1 MQRILTQLVAILVVF
16 GLLVGCA
23 APAVPAGPAA
33 PADQATTVPGEE
45 TTATGERPQMTF
57 WMNLN
62 FEEKVNELVREQVS
76 TWAEENNV
84 DIEILISADTD
95 LSARWSA
102 GLEAPDTLP
111 DVSVVFAQWFPRLY
125 DAGLLL
131 DVSDAYAEANSHAG
145 GFFPAAGQSV
155 TVDGSQYA
163 VPYIGSVTPA
173 YWRTDKLAEAGLSEP
188 PDNYADFLEY
198 CRLVNEPGTFWC
210 YGLALGGFS
219 DNEVELRNL
228 IWSFGGTVVGE
239 DGKTVTINSPE
250 TIAAMEWLLEMWEIG
265 SLPPD
270 TVVGDDASNNRWYQ
284 TGLAAVVVNTGSIL
298 SWLRQNDEDLLANTM
313 LTPSPGGP
321 AGRHAAGGFGA
332 VLGAFNT
339 TQYPEL
345 ANSLIAHFAHPD
357 QVWARSEAVNFG
369 NLPVHVEAADDPVW
383 DDPFLRPFIEQL
395 QFVHP
400 TPWPGPSSVAAYE
413 VQNQL
418 VLSRMAI
425 RIITG
430 EQSIEESLAQA
441 EAEIIKIYE
450 DFPPPF

>member
-1 MQRILTQLVAILVVF
+1 
-16 GLLVGCA
+16 
-23 APAVPAGPAA
+23 
-33 PADQATTVPGEE
+33 
-45 TTATGERPQMTF
+45 MTF

-62 FEEKVNELVREQVS
+62 FEEKVNTLVREQVQE
-76 TWAEENNV
+76 WADANNV
-84 DIEILISADTD
+84 DIEILIAADTD
-95 LSARWSA
+95 LAARWSA

-125 DAGLLL
+125 AAGLLL
-131 DVSDAYAEANSHAG
+131 DVSDAFAQSNALAG

-155 TVDGSQYA
+155 TVDGKQYA

-173 YWRTDKLAEAGLSEP
+173 YWRTDKLAEAGLSSP

-198 CRLVNEPGTFWC
+198 CRGVNEPGTFWC

-228 IWSFGGTVVGE
+228 IWSHGGSVTAA

-250 TIAAMEWLLEMWEIG
+250 TIAAMTWLKEMWDIG

-270 TVVGDDASNNRWYQ
+270 SVVGDDASNNRWYQ
-284 TGLAAVVVNTGSIL
+284 TGLVAAVVNTGSIL
-298 SWLRQNDEDLLANTM
+298 SWLRQNDTDLLANTM
-313 LTPSPGGP
+313 LVPSPGGP

-332 VLGAFNT
+332 VLGSFNT

-345 ANSLIAHFAHPD
+345 ANSLIAHFTHPD
-357 QVWARSEAVNFG
+357 RVWARSQAVNFG

-383 DDPFLRPFIEQL
+383 DDPYLKAFIDQL

-430 EQSIEESLAQA
+430 EQSIEESVAQA